1 MIKFFRQSYAVQY
14 AIIALMAIAFWLP
27 SFIVGKV
34 PVDQSSP
41 ATPLFNAVEHML
53 RFSPYAKLVFAFLL
67 MLVEA
72 LLINSILV
80 DNQIVGKV
88 GMMGG
93 LVFIILMNLTR
104 TQVNFYPFALALLFI
119 LLAMRELFRVYQAQK
134 PEINLLK
141 CGIFIALA
149 SMCYFMSFILM
160 LWVLI
165 ALPNLKKGS
174 LRLELVPVTGFFVT
188 YFLYFSWVFLFGDF
202 LSLMEGY
209 GDAFAELELSVAG
222 FNWKSVILLAFIVLS
237 AVLLFLSSGNSNYEK
252 TVAVRSKM
260 TASVLL
266 SVFALF
272 LLFMGDNILLNALFF
287 LVMTIIIAY
296 EFSYINNTSWADL
309 FLALFLMLVVA
320 NHYYFKI
327 L

>member
-1 MIKFFRQSYAVQY
+1 
-14 AIIALMAIAFWLP
+14 
-27 SFIVGKV
+27 
-34 PVDQSSP
+34 
-41 ATPLFNAVEHML
+41 
-53 RFSPYAKLVFAFLL
+53 
-67 MLVEA
+67 
-72 LLINSILV
+72 
-80 DNQIVGKV
+80 
-88 GMMGG
+88 
-93 LVFIILMNLTR
+93 
-104 TQVNFYPFALALLFI
+104 
-119 LLAMRELFRVYQAQK
+119 
-134 PEINLLK
+134 
-141 CGIFIALA
+141 
-149 SMCYFMSFILM
+149 
-160 LWVLI
+160 
-165 ALPNLKKGS
+165 
-174 LRLELVPVTGFFVT
+174 
-188 YFLYFSWVFLFGDF
+188 
-202 LSLMEGY
+202 MEGY